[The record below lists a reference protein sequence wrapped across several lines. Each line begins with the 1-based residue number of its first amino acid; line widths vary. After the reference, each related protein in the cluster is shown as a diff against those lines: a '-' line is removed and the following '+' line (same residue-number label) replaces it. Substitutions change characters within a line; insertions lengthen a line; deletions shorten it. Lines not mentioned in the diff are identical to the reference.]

1 MICTCPLII
10 RQSEVYVTRSSH
22 VTRFSPVF
30 NQRNGLVAFLSL
42 AVALIFFALPAGQA
56 YAQSDGKWNEVA
68 TQVTTRLDKA
78 VSAYHSGDIDQAKEL
93 VKEARYDI
101 YAGKGLEEEIASQL
115 SGADANKANMD
126 FGLLT
131 KAITDGD
138 DEGVQ
143 TRVDNLKQQLESDA
157 EQLDGGSQ
165 SGELAAIS
173 PGKWGQTASA
183 MLELLDQAKQTY
195 ADGDAEGAKDLVN
208 EAYYG
213 HYETS
218 GFEKMTMARVSG
230 GRVAGI
236 ELEFALIKKAM
247 TEGKDTEVA
256 TRIDELKP
264 HLIEDANTLDD
275 FDGSTGESTGGGTS
289 SSTVFLAAFTV
300 ILREGIEAMLV
311 VAAVIAY
318 LVKAGHKDKTK
329 VVWAGAV
336 AALIV
341 SGILAVAISKL
352 TGLAGKSQE
361 LIEGITALVAVAML
375 IYVSNWML
383 GKSDAQA
390 WDKFIKDKTD
400 SSLSQGS
407 LLSLA
412 FVAFLA
418 VVREGAETIL
428 FFQPILA
435 MAEGNTHIVWIGL
448 LSGVIALVVV
458 YAVIRIL
465 SIRIPLRPF
474 FLATSIL
481 LAILAL
487 TFTGSGIRELQE
499 ADAVSVTPIQGLPT
513 IDLLGF
519 YPRVENLTA
528 QAVVL
533 VVMIALFAYGYWRK
547 NRTEAVR

>member
-1 MICTCPLII
+1 MRFCF
-10 RQSEVYVTRSSH
+10 RRSEVYVIPSSH
-22 VTRFSPVF
+22 ATRFSPVF
-30 NQRNGLVAFLSL
+30 SQRNGLVAFLSL

-56 YAQSDGKWNEVA
+56 YAESDGEWSDIA
-68 TQVTTRLDKA
+68 SQVSSRLDEA
-78 VSAYHSGDIDQAKEL
+78 VTAYESGDSEQAKAL
-93 VKEARYDI
+93 VKEARYGI
-101 YAGKGLEEEIASQL
+101 FAGKGLEEEIASQL

-131 KAITDGD
+131 KAISDGD
-138 DEGVQ
+138 DEGVH
-143 TRVDNLKQQLESDA
+143 TRVDNLKQQLSTDA
-157 EQLDGGSQ
+157 QELDGGSS
-165 SGELAAIS
+165 SGEIGAIS

-183 MLELLDQAKQTY
+183 MLDLLDQAAQTY

-247 TEGKDTEVA
+247 TEGKDSEVA
-256 TRIDELKP
+256 TRIEELKP
-264 HLIEDANTLDD
+264 HLVEDANTLDD
-275 FDGSTGESTGGGTS
+275 FDGTTGESSGAGS
-289 SSTVFLAAFTV
+289 SPMTIFLAAFTV

-336 AALIV
+336 AALVV

-400 SSLSQGS
+400 TSLSKGS

-435 MAEGNTHIVWIGL
+435 MAEGNTRVVWIGL
-448 LSGVIALVVV
+448 LSGIVALVAV
-458 YAVIRIL
+458 YAIIRLL

-499 ADAVSVTPIQGLPT
+499 ADAVSVTPIEGLPT

-519 YPRVENLTA
+519 YPRVENLSA

-533 VVMIALFAYGYWRK
+533 VVMIGLFAYGYWRK
-547 NRTEAVR
+547 NRAEAGR